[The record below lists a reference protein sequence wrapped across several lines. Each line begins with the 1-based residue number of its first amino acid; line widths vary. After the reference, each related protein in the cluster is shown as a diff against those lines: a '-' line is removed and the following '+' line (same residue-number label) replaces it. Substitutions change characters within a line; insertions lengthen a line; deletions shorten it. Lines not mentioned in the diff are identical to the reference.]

1 MKTTLFVALAM
12 LSTTSYGQ
20 TPPPEP
26 EDINVS
32 SELRLTTN
40 RTSRGIT
47 DSGLGSSASLSVN
60 VVHASGIAGLIELA
74 TVSKDA
80 LTNSIG
86 TMATVGAGYRNGDP
100 DGFHYGAGFYYE
112 LFPGANY
119 SALLSQD
126 DVLRG
131 NTGNVQFDT
140 GYAILELGY
149 GAIDLRYEHTMTNRF
164 RGISVGAMCAPLAAT
179 DPTAYMDC
187 LAPGDLSS
195 RGTGYL
201 SVNAKHKLTAQLE
214 LSGHIGVQ
222 RVANFS
228 AANLNDMQV
237 SLDYTVHRWVLGLDV
252 TRAIVE
258 TPQLYLNTRSNG
270 STYQA
275 NDTALAARI
284 AYKF

>member
-1 MKTTLFVALAM
+1 MKTKLCVALA
-12 LSTTSYGQ
+12 LTSTISYAQ

-26 EDINVS
+26 DDINIS
-32 SELRLTTN
+32 SEVRLTTN

-47 DSGLGSSASLSVN
+47 DSGLRPSTSVTVN
-60 VVHASGIAGLIELA
+60 MVHASGIAGLIELA

-80 LTNSIG
+80 LPNSNG
-86 TMATVGAGYRNGDP
+86 TMAIVGAGYRNGDP
-100 DGFHYGAGFYYE
+100 DAFHYGGGFYYE

-119 SALLSQD
+119 NAPLTQD
-126 DVLRG
+126 DALG
-131 NTGNVQFDT
+131 GTGSKVDFDT

-149 GAIDLRYEHTMTNRF
+149 GPVDIRYEHTMTNRF
-164 RGISVGAMCAPLAAT
+164 RGISVGAVCAPLAAT
-179 DPTAYMDC
+179 DPTAYLKC

-201 SVNAKHKLTAQLE
+201 SVNAKHKLTPQLE

-228 AANLNDMQV
+228 AANLTDVQV
-237 SLDYTVHRWVLGLDV
+237 SLDYTVNRWVFGLDV
-252 TRAIVE
+252 TRANVE
-258 TPQLYLNTRSNG
+258 TPQMYANTRSDG
-270 STYQA
+270 SAYQA

-284 AYKF
+284 SYKF

>member
-1 MKTTLFVALAM
+1 MKTTLFVALAVT
-12 LSTTSYGQ
+12 STISYGQ

-32 SELRLTTN
+32 SEFRLTTN
-40 RTSRGIT
+40 RTSRGVT
-47 DSGLGSSASLSVN
+47 DSGLTPSASLTVN
-60 VVHASGIAGLIELA
+60 VVHASGIAGLVELA

-80 LTNSIG
+80 LTNSTG

-100 DGFHYGAGFYYE
+100 DGFHYGGGFYYE
-112 LFPGANY
+112 LFPDANY
-119 SALLSQD
+119 NAPLTQD
-126 DVLRG
+126 DVLNG
-131 NTGNVQFDT
+131 NTGNVHFDT

-149 GAIDLRYEHTMTNRF
+149 GPIDIRYEHTMTNRF
-164 RGISVGAMCAPLAAT
+164 RGISVGAVCAPLAAIN
-179 DPTAYMDC
+179 PTAYLDC

-214 LSGHIGVQ
+214 LSGHVGVQ

-228 AANLNDMQV
+228 AANLSDMQV
-237 SLDYTVHRWVLGLDV
+237 SLDYTVNRWVFGLDV
-252 TRAIVE
+252 TRAFVE
-258 TPQLYLNTRSNG
+258 TSQLYTNTRSNG

-275 NDTALAARI
+275 NDTALATRI
-284 AYKF
+284 SYKF